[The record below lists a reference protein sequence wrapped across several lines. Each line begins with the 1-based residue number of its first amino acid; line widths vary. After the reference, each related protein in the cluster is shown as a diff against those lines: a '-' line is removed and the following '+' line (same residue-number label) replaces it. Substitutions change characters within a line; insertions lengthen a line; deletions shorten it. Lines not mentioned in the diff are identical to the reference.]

1 ILLMIS
7 VSLALP
13 TVSAELEPEDIRIE
27 SNGQHFQYGDQIDIT
42 IYGENN
48 TTYRFYVEDKGY
60 LLKMYYFPIWCNW
73 SGIGRVS
80 WIVND
85 TLAPRWHLQLVGH
98 RQS

>member
-1 ILLMIS
+1 
-7 VSLALP
+7 
-13 TVSAELEPEDIRIE
+13 PEDIRIE

-60 LLKMYYFPIWCNW
+60 LLKMHYIPIWCNW

-85 TLAPRWHLQLVGH
+85 TLAPRWHLAYIKLPNVT
-98 RQS
+98 SNPTIAP